1 MGEVVRL
8 ERTPV
13 KTLTVV
19 LEVDGKE
26 VEAQIPLMQYL
37 PVKQVMS
44 INEAR
49 ANPGQATEVFI
60 DLLVHYLGDEVMEAI
75 TFEDAG
81 RIISL
86 WKEASEVSVGESSGR
101 PES

>member
-8 ERTPV
+8 ERTPT
-13 KTLTVV
+13 KALTLV
-19 LEVDGKE
+19 LEVDGAD

-37 PVKQVMS
+37 PVKEVMA
-44 INEAR
+44 IEQAKAERAR
-49 ANPGQATEVFI
+49 VSEVFI
-60 DLLVHYLGDEVMEAI
+60 ELLTRYLGDEIMGAI
-75 TFEDAG
+75 TFDEAG

-86 WKEASEVSVGESSGR
+86 WKEASEVSLGESSGR

>member
-8 ERTPV
+8 ERTPL

-19 LEVDGKE
+19 LDVDGKD
-26 VEAQIPLMQYL
+26 VDAQIPLMQYL

-44 INEAR
+44 INEAKADPAR
-49 ANPGQATEVFI
+49 ATEVFI
-60 DLLVHYLGDEVMEAI
+60 DLLAYYLGDEVMEAL

-81 RIISL
+81 HIISL

-101 PES
+101 PAS